1 MKSLLS
7 KELELADS
15 SHARLPGRITHLV
28 LNRATSPYHFLH
40 ECSLVHFRDRFYTA
54 WNACGKSESDRETV
68 IRWTSWDEMFRK
80 NDGLRE
86 IRPALRIDDVTNW
99 ESCQLFEYRSS
110 LYALVGQVHCQ
121 PHDPVDN
128 GGRTVLF
135 RLMEN
140 KLSWEEVCSVA
151 GFQPLNP
158 PISLPDGRLL
168 CGGEF
173 NLHEPRVMISA
184 SSDLTCWRVIPLS
197 CSSSA
202 VPMFPETALMPIR
215 NGIRA
220 FVRSGNHGLLT
231 ADSTDGEHWEM
242 LDSVDFPA
250 SSSKMCAGRLSSGE
264 GYLILNSPSADLPDT
279 RSWLRIL
286 LTEPGRDTFCRQVT
300 IRNSRSPLCRDERS
314 HSQWSYPCAVE
325 FGDSFYVAYSISKED
340 YGLSILPLSE
350 LQTINS
356 D

>member
-7 KELELADS
+7 KELELADN

-28 LNRATSPYHFLH
+28 LNRAKAPYHFLH
-40 ECSLVHFRDRFYTA
+40 ECALVHFRDRFYTA

-121 PHDPVDN
+121 PHAPADN

-168 CGGEF
+168 C
-173 NLHEPRVMISA
+173 
-184 SSDLTCWRVIPLS
+184 
-197 CSSSA
+197 
-202 VPMFPETALMPIR
+202 
-215 NGIRA
+215 
-220 FVRSGNHGLLT
+220 VRL
-231 ADSTDGEHWEM
+231 
-242 LDSVDFPA
+242 
-250 SSSKMCAGRLSSGE
+250 
-264 GYLILNSPSADLPDT
+264 
-279 RSWLRIL
+279 
-286 LTEPGRDTFCRQVT
+286 
-300 IRNSRSPLCRDERS
+300 
-314 HSQWSYPCAVE
+314 
-325 FGDSFYVAYSISKED
+325 
-340 YGLSILPLSE
+340 
-350 LQTINS
+350 
-356 D
+356 